1 MILWWSRLRKWEQAL
16 GYNHHSI
23 YLNKIQTGM
32 KKLIFVRHGKAED
45 GSSEISDFE
54 RSLTLKGKV
63 ISRLMAHKLMEKEK
77 SPGVIITSA
86 AFRALETALIFAGE
100 FGISTDDVI
109 MNSNIYYKMS
119 LQNLPAVLSVI
130 NEDSEIVTLFGHNP
144 SFSQIANSLSK
155 EGCDSMPKSGI
166 ICISFN
172 IMTWSDIRRNNGK
185 TEYFLKP
192 DDVL

>member
-1 MILWWSRLRKWEQAL
+1 
-16 GYNHHSI
+16 
-23 YLNKIQTGM
+23 
-32 KKLIFVRHGKAED
+32 
-45 GSSEISDFE
+45 
-54 RSLTLKGKV
+54 
-63 ISRLMAHKLMEKEK
+63 MAHKLREKEK
-77 SPGVIITSA
+77 SPGVIITSP

-109 MNSNIYYKMS
+109 LNSNIYYKMS

-130 NEDSEIVTLFGHNP
+130 SEDSDTVSLFGHNP
-144 SFSQIANSLSK
+144 SFSQITNSLSK

-172 IMTWSDIRRNNGK
+172 IMTWSDLKRNNGK

-192 DDVL
+192 DDIL